1 MELRRQALI
10 KELEQKGFFLAIDGR
25 LLNELSIQ
33 ELEREK
39 IRLPEV
45 MQL

>member
-1 MELRRQALI
+1 MLI
-10 KELEQKGFFLAIDGR
+10 KELEQKGFFLAMDGR
-25 LLNELSIQ
+25 TLQELTVS

-45 MQL
+45 MRL